1 MSADLKNSTLLFLK
15 DLHKNNNREWFNEN
29 KDRYRAAHTNVADFV
44 EVLIEEIGKFDEEI
58 LKIDAKKALFRI
70 YRDVR
75 FSKDKSPYKTNF
87 GAGLGM
93 GKGNRISGYYLHIEP
108 GKSFLAGGVYQP
120 DTTVLKEIRKEIS
133 INSNEFLSIL
143 EQDEFRNNF
152 RGLSVEQKLQRVPAG
167 FEKDDP
173 MAEFLKLKNFIVV
186 HPVSNEALMKE
197 DAAKNF
203 AQIFK
208 SIKPLNDFLG
218 FAFPFN
224 IFLRTFV
231 CQLVNGFLHFGIG
244 GTYCI
249 IFRDSAFLVYNNKP
263 WHPVQVDIII
273 EIIFPAFIKPII
285 FVFCNLV
292 FFQTFF
298 PLFVR
303 AVE

>member
-1 MSADLKNSTLLFLK
+1 MSAVIKNSTLLFLR

-29 KDRYRAAHTNVADFV
+29 KDRYLAAYTNVADFV
-44 EVLIEEIGKFDEEI
+44 EVVIEEIGKFDEEI

-197 DAAKNF
+197 NAAKNF
-203 AQIFK
+203 AQIYK
-208 SIKPLNDFLG
+208 SIKPLNDFLR
-218 FAFPFN
+218 APF
-224 IFLRTFV
+224 L
-231 CQLVNGFLHFGIG
+231 
-244 GTYCI
+244 
-249 IFRDSAFLVYNNKP
+249 
-263 WHPVQVDIII
+263 
-273 EIIFPAFIKPII
+273 
-285 FVFCNLV
+285 
-292 FFQTFF
+292 
-298 PLFVR
+298 
-303 AVE
+303 

>member
-208 SIKPLNDFLG
+208 SIKPLNDFLS
-218 FAFPFN
+218 APF
-224 IFLRTFV
+224 I
-231 CQLVNGFLHFGIG
+231 
-244 GTYCI
+244 
-249 IFRDSAFLVYNNKP
+249 
-263 WHPVQVDIII
+263 
-273 EIIFPAFIKPII
+273 
-285 FVFCNLV
+285 
-292 FFQTFF
+292 
-298 PLFVR
+298 
-303 AVE
+303 

>member
-15 DLHKNNNREWFNEN
+15 DLHKNNNRDWFNEN
-29 KDRYRAAHTNVADFV
+29 KDRYLSANANVVDFV
-44 EVLIEEIGKFDEEI
+44 ETLIEEIGEFDEEI
-58 LKIDAKKALFRI
+58 LRIDAKKALFRI

-152 RGLSVEQKLQRVPAG
+152 RGLSVGQKLQRVPAG

-208 SIKPLNDFLG
+208 SIKPLNDFLS
-218 FAFPFN
+218 APF
-224 IFLRTFV
+224 I
-231 CQLVNGFLHFGIG
+231 
-244 GTYCI
+244 
-249 IFRDSAFLVYNNKP
+249 
-263 WHPVQVDIII
+263 
-273 EIIFPAFIKPII
+273 
-285 FVFCNLV
+285 
-292 FFQTFF
+292 
-298 PLFVR
+298 
-303 AVE
+303 

>member
-15 DLHKNNNREWFNEN
+15 DLHKNNNRDWFNEN
-29 KDRYRAAHTNVADFV
+29 KDRYLSANANVVDFV
-44 EVLIEEIGKFDEEI
+44 ETLIEEIGEFDEAI
-58 LKIDAKKALFRI
+58 LRTDAKKALFRI

-108 GKSFLAGGVYQP
+108 GKSFLAGGFYQP
-120 DTTVLKEIRKEIS
+120 DTSVLKEIRKEIS
-133 INSNEFLSIL
+133 INSKEFLSIL

-152 RGLSVEQKLQRVPAG
+152 RGLSVGQKLQRVPAG

-208 SIKPLNDFLG
+208 SIKPLNDFLS
-218 FAFPFN
+218 APF
-224 IFLRTFV
+224 I
-231 CQLVNGFLHFGIG
+231 
-244 GTYCI
+244 
-249 IFRDSAFLVYNNKP
+249 
-263 WHPVQVDIII
+263 
-273 EIIFPAFIKPII
+273 
-285 FVFCNLV
+285 
-292 FFQTFF
+292 
-298 PLFVR
+298 
-303 AVE
+303 

>member
-1 MSADLKNSTLLFLK
+1 MSAVIKNSTLLFLK
-15 DLHKNNNREWFNEN
+15 NLHKNNNLDLFNEN
-29 KDRYRAAHTNVADFV
+29 KDRYLSANANVVDFV
-44 EVLIEEIGKFDEEI
+44 ETLIEEIGEFDEEI
-58 LKIDAKKALFRI
+58 LRTDAKKALFRI

-208 SIKPLNDFLG
+208 SIKPLNDFLS
-218 FAFPFN
+218 APF
-224 IFLRTFV
+224 I
-231 CQLVNGFLHFGIG
+231 
-244 GTYCI
+244 
-249 IFRDSAFLVYNNKP
+249 
-263 WHPVQVDIII
+263 
-273 EIIFPAFIKPII
+273 
-285 FVFCNLV
+285 
-292 FFQTFF
+292 
-298 PLFVR
+298 
-303 AVE
+303 

>member
-120 DTTVLKEIRKEIS
+120 DTSVLKEIRKEIS
-133 INSNEFLSIL
+133 INSKEFLSIL
-143 EQDEFRNNF
+143 QEDEFRNNF

-208 SIKPLNDFLG
+208 SIKPLNDFLS
-218 FAFPFN
+218 APF
-224 IFLRTFV
+224 L
-231 CQLVNGFLHFGIG
+231 
-244 GTYCI
+244 
-249 IFRDSAFLVYNNKP
+249 
-263 WHPVQVDIII
+263 
-273 EIIFPAFIKPII
+273 
-285 FVFCNLV
+285 
-292 FFQTFF
+292 
-298 PLFVR
+298 
-303 AVE
+303 